1 MGIEDYV
8 NKDLAMFLVGFFFV
22 KAFRRWMTKTFVEPE
37 PAPVDPDAPATV
49 WGRCWEKLQA
59 ADAKLVEFL
68 ARDPVGTDDAGDKRH

>member
-1 MGIEDYV
+1 
-8 NKDLAMFLVGFFFV
+8 
-22 KAFRRWMTKTFVEPE
+22 MTKTFVEPE